1 MYESIIF
8 LYISYDLL
16 FVFWV
21 EGTNKNVQEYIHNR
35 FYYKNIH
42 LGTSVGTVGSPYNTV
57 PYSTSSNKAP

>member
-35 FYYKNIH
+35 FYYKKYTLEHI
-42 LGTSVGTVGSPYNTV
+42 SR
-57 PYSTSSNKAP
+57 YSREPL